1 MINIIIYGRQKEI
14 FKTFVNLILDFKYLL
29 WLFLMWKLKT
39 MFFLK
44 LLQDLQ
50 IPWDITYNIHIFQI
64 FFLSYMNQRC
74 CYVSP
79 LFLGS

>member
-1 MINIIIYGRQKEI
+1 MINIIIYGRQKDI
-14 FKTFVNLILDFKYLL
+14 FNTYVNFRLHIPSLA
-29 WLFLMWKLKT
+29 LFNVETKDKV
-39 MFFLK
+39 FLK

>member
-1 MINIIIYGRQKEI
+1 MINIIIYGRQKDI
-14 FKTFVNLILDFKYLL
+14 FNTYVNFRLHIPSLA
-29 WLFLMWKLKT
+29 LFNVETKDKV
-39 MFFLK
+39 FLK

-50 IPWDITYNIHIFQI
+50 IPWNITYNIHIFQI

>member
-39 MFFLK
+39 RFF
-44 LLQDLQ
+44 
-50 IPWDITYNIHIFQI
+50 
-64 FFLSYMNQRC
+64 
-74 CYVSP
+74 
-79 LFLGS
+79 